1 MVILELK
8 STITKMKKITRW
20 VQQQISELS
29 LEINQRKVKN
39 RKKKRVKKNKQSSV
53 GQYRVYQKMGN
64 ESPIKGQKDYL
75 NK

>member
-53 GQYRVYQKMGN
+53 GQYQVYQKM
-64 ESPIKGQKDYL
+64 
-75 NK
+75 

>member
-39 RKKKRVKKNKQSSV
+39 RKKKRVKKNKQISV
-53 GQYRVYQKMGN
+53 GQYQVYQKM
-64 ESPIKGQKDYL
+64 
-75 NK
+75 